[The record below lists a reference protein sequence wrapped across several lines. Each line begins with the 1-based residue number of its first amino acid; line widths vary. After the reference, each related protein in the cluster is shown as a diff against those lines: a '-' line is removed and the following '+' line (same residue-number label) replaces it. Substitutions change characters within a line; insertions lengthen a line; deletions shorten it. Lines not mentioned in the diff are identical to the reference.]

1 MELGWAGAIMEAGA
15 IMGAPTMSL
24 LSVTQTRLNF
34 ISTLRQQ
41 WLSTSVGILV
51 GVWPGVSKRFKS
63 DDIPTTMQELF
74 EMGQGLEF

>member
-1 MELGWAGAIMEAGA
+1 MALNLELGWAGA

-34 ISTLRQQ
+34 ISTPRQQ